1 MTNLSLSPDE
11 LLHIL
16 AFKVFYEAGQ
26 EGSEDFQAQGG
37 GELPRA
43 TIARGKSPPEIAMR
57 ITFVTDTYSPQANG
71 VATTL
76 ERLVKGLR
84 ERGNEVDVIR
94 PAVLACDEEGL
105 RVPSIGLP
113 GYREVRFGFPI
124 KLVLQA
130 RWHKTRPDVIY
141 VATETPLGA
150 SAISAARALGIPAA
164 SGFHTNFQQ
173 YMAHYQL
180 PLLEKATLSYLRHLH
195 NRSSCTFVPSRDVI
209 ADLDSRGFE
218 NLELLPKGVDTKLFS
233 PKKRSFALRQSW
245 GAREGSPVGLYVG
258 RMAAEKNLPL
268 VVKTFLEIQKRI
280 PDFRG
285 VFVGDGPRRDEL
297 KKEHPE
303 FVYAG
308 IRRGEELAEYYA
320 SADLFIFPSI
330 TETFGNVTLEGMAS
344 GLAVVAYD
352 YAAARQHIKTGRN
365 GFAVPF
371 DDEEA
376 FLATA
381 IEVANSDL
389 AIVRENARR
398 SARKVRWK
406 KVVKR
411 FEKQLTQL
419 SRNEPID
426 VEHDLCPIVE
436 SEPAQS

>member
-1 MTNLSLSPDE
+1 
-11 LLHIL
+11 
-16 AFKVFYEAGQ
+16 
-26 EGSEDFQAQGG
+26 
-37 GELPRA
+37 
-43 TIARGKSPPEIAMR
+43 MR

-84 ERGNEVDVIR
+84 EREHEVDVIR
-94 PAVLACDEEGL
+94 PAVLACDEDGL
-105 RVPSIGLP
+105 KVPSVGLP
-113 GYREVRFGFPI
+113 GYKDVRFGFPM

-130 RWHKTRPDVIY
+130 RWFKKRPDVIY

-180 PLLEKATLSYLRHLH
+180 PLLEKATMKYLRHVH

-209 ADLDSRGFE
+209 AELEHRGFE

-233 PKKRSFALRQSW
+233 PKKRSHLLRREW
-245 GAREGSPVGLYVG
+245 GAGESSVVGLYVG
-258 RMAAEKNLPL
+258 RIAAEKNLPL
-268 VVKTFLEIQKRI
+268 ILKTFLEIQKLI

-285 VFVGDGPRRDEL
+285 VFVGDGPKLEEL
-297 KKEHPE
+297 KANYPQ
-303 FVYAG
+303 FIYAG
-308 IRRGEELAEYYA
+308 VKRGEELAEHYA
-320 SADLFIFPSI
+320 SADVFVFPST
-330 TETFGNVTLEGMAS
+330 TETFGNVTMEALAS

-352 YAAARQHIKTGRN
+352 YAAARQHIRNGEN

-371 DDEEA
+371 DSEEA
-376 FLATA
+376 FLETA
-381 IEVANSDL
+381 IEAAKSDVSEL
-389 AIVRENARR
+389 RKNARS

-411 FEKQLTQL
+411 FEKQLSKLTTEDSGEILNTNDTEQTRSL
-419 SRNEPID
+419 SE
-426 VEHDLCPIVE
+426 V
-436 SEPAQS
+436 S